1 MTLFVIMAAALVLLA
16 LLFVLPPLL
25 GSGAPSASETPRQAQ
40 ASLRVLREQ
49 WAQLRADHAGGRIA
63 AADYTLA
70 RAELE
75 RRALREGR
83 ATDAPADTRPA
94 RRWAAAIALL
104 LPLITA
110 ALYGALGTPAG
121 ITAGRAGGDRMVTA
135 NADHDAPGQMT
146 DLLAGL
152 IQRLEANPADPAG
165 WTMLANTYLTLED
178 FAGGAATWRRIGAK
192 APDDPT
198 VLADWADI
206 LATAANGD
214 FTGEPDRLIGR
225 VLARAPDD
233 VKGLAL
239 AGTSAFFRHDYPAA
253 IGYWERLLTRV
264 DPDDPV
270 HAQVQASLDEAR
282 QQLGPSLDTAT
293 PSNGVRAAAP
303 AVR

>member
-1 MTLFVIMAAALVLLA
+1 MTLFLIMAAALVLLA

-25 GSGAPSASETPRQAQ
+25 GSGAPSPPEAPRQAQ

-63 AADYTLA
+63 AADYALA
-70 RAELE
+70 CAELE
-75 RRALREGR
+75 RRALQEGR
-83 ATDAPADTRPA
+83 ATATAVDARPA

-110 ALYGALGTPAG
+110 ALYGALGNPAG
-121 ITAGRAGGDRMVTA
+121 ITAGGDPMVTA
-135 NADHDAPGQMT
+135 SADHDAPGQMT

-152 IQRLEANPADPAG
+152 IQRLEANPAAPAG

-178 FAGGAATWRRIGAK
+178 FAGGAATWQRIGAN

-225 VLARAPDD
+225 VLARAPDE

-264 DPDDPV
+264 EPDDPV
-270 HAQVQASLDEAR
+270 RAQIQTGLDEAR
-282 QQLGPSLDTAT
+282 QQLDRAPGTAAT
-293 PSNGVRAAAP
+293 PDGARAVEPAAP
-303 AVR
+303 